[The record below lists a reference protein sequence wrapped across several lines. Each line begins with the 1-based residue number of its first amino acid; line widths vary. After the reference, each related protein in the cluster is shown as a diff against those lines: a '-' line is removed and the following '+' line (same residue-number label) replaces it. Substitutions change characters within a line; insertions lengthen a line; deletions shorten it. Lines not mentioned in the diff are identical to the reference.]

1 MRQWKREYKLLAG
14 VPGKEG
20 FEIGN
25 SSNGRPLHI
34 SFSLEKSDAQASNT
48 GKITISNLNKEHRAE
63 LSKENCYIQLYAGY
77 GSDLGLIFS
86 GTVSE
91 TEEELN
97 DADRNTTVEVIDG
110 FVNNELPGWL
120 SLNGVVS
127 CADALSEIVEKMEF
141 ESAIIT
147 DAAKEKLESA
157 KYDNG
162 YSYVGKLRA
171 ALQNVLRKA
180 GCTYS
185 VQNGVLQV
193 YVNGETVTPKAYNLS
208 AETGLISVPKK
219 ISISESSSSSGSSS
233 SSKSTSSSSKS
244 SSSSSSST
252 TTKKGIPGYELNYFL
267 NPAIGVNDLVSVKSK
282 EITGYYRV
290 KKLTIDGDNYEGDWK
305 CTAQVVEVK

>member
-1 MRQWKREYKLLAG
+1 MRQWKREYRLVAG
-14 VPGKEG
+14 VPGSEG
-20 FEIGN
+20 FEIG
-25 SSNGRPLHI
+25 SSSDGRPLHI
-34 SFSLEKSDAQASNT
+34 SFSLEKSDAQSSNT
-48 GKITISNLNKEHRAE
+48 GKITISNLNKEHRAV

-110 FVNNELPGWL
+110 FANNELPGWL
-120 SLNGVVS
+120 SLNGAVTCS
-127 CADALSEIVEKMEF
+127 DALSGVVEKMEF

-162 YSYVGKLRA
+162 YCYVGKLRA
-171 ALQNVLRKA
+171 ALQNILRKA

-193 YVNGETVTPKAYNLS
+193 YVSGETVTPKAHNLS

-233 SSKSTSSSSKS
+233 SSSSGSSNSNS
-244 SSSSSSST
+244 SSSSSS

-267 NPAIGVNDLVSVKSK
+267 NPAIGVNDLVSVSSK
-282 EITGYYRV
+282 EISGYYRV